1 MPRRV
6 GAFDAIVLTGG
17 RSSRLGSV
25 AKAGLFYRRQTL
37 LQRSLVAVRAARAI
51 VVVGPEDSSELSSRI
66 LTAREEPAY
75 GGPAAGIAAGL
86 TTIRSASPIP
96 AGATV
101 VIACDMPHVGRAVP
115 ALITAFFRAQDFDG
129 VIALDDEGRR
139 QPLAACYRTD
149 ALASAI
155 ARADRAGGLDSLS
168 VSRLLESLAL
178 EELPV
183 PGRWTADVDTWED
196 AERLG
201 IRRAPTNHET
211 SEERR

>member
-1 MPRRV
+1 
-6 GAFDAIVLTGG
+6 
-17 RSSRLGSV
+17 
-25 AKAGLFYRRQTL
+25 
-37 LQRSLVAVRAARAI
+37 
-51 VVVGPEDSSELSSRI
+51 VGPEDSAGLSSHV
-66 LTAREEPAY
+66 LTAREEPAF

-86 TTIRSASPIP
+86 TAIREASPIP
-96 AGATV
+96 ADATV

-115 ALITAFFRAQDFDG
+115 SLIAAFLRARHVDG

-201 IRRAPTNHET
+201 IHRAMMKRDI
-211 SEERR
+211 SEER